1 MKSEQFTNYEA
12 KFTCHAKCR
21 MLNTKKMFS
30 QTYKSHFCP
39 VCKDEQ
45 FEDDQP
51 HLLQCEK
58 LISDSIIT
66 KDLPE
71 YEDLF
76 TKDVDKVVVVVRLL
90 KENFEKSRKILEKE
104 K

>member
-1 MKSEQFTNYEA
+1 MQSAECWTPNF
-12 KFTCHAKCR
+12 FV
-21 MLNTKKMFS
+21 S
-30 QTYKSHFCP
+30 QTYKSLFCP
-39 VCKDEQ
+39 VCQDAK
-45 FEDDQP
+45 FEDEQP

-90 KENFEKSRKILEKE
+90 KENLGKRRKILK
-104 K
+104 KNK